1 MKYLYLLLLVFS
13 CYHFSMAQENNF
25 KGFVVLKGG
34 DTLWSNDNIQVIS
47 KDQFTFGGV
56 KINGRIYT
64 LRQVKFVQKSENDT
78 YVGRGGR
85 IYPCILR
92 GKINVFQENWII
104 ITRGISREK
113 TINFIQKGLDGKLE
127 KFTYKNL
134 AKMLEGNE
142 KWLHKLDEYI
152 DRDETLSS
160 YKKRNLPLLNF
171 DFDMIKQYNEDEAP
185 N

>member
-1 MKYLYLLLLVFS
+1 
-13 CYHFSMAQENNF
+13 MAQGNNYN
-25 KGFVVLKGG
+25 GFVVLKHG
-34 DTLWSNDNIQVIS
+34 DTLWSNENIQVVS
-47 KDQFTFGGV
+47 KDQFTYGGV
-56 KINGRIYT
+56 KINGKIYT
-64 LRQVKFVQKSENDT
+64 IRQVKYVQKGNDEFYAT
-78 YVGRGGR
+78 NGGR
-85 IYPCILR
+85 IYPCIIK

-104 ITRGISREK
+104 ITGGISREK
-113 TINFIQKGLDGKLE
+113 TIHFIQKGLDGKLE

-152 DRDETLSS
+152 DSDQTLSS

-171 DFDMIKQYNEDEAP
+171 DFELIKQYNDDET